1 MIYFFKVSF
10 FLKNRNEEKKRIIEK
25 KEEKDERKERDERDE
40 RDNTFVV
47 GVRAEG
53 KDAVREGRG
62 AG

>member
-25 KEEKDERKERDERDE
+25 KEKKDERKERDERDE

-47 GVRAEG
+47 VVSANVQEG
-53 KDAVREGRG
+53 MDEI
-62 AG
+62 

>member
-1 MIYFFKVSF
+1 MSF
-10 FLKNRNEEKKRIIEK
+10 FLKHRNEEKKRIIEK

-47 GVRAEG
+47 VVSAN
-53 KDAVREGRG
+53 VREGRG